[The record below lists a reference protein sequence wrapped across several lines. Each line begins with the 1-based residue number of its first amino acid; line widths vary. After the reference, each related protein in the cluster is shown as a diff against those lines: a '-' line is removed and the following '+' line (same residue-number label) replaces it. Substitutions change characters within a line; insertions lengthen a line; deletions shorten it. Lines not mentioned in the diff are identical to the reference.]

1 MKPLMLSATAL
12 LLCLAAGG
20 LSILAEEA
28 KPDEAR
34 KETPKKSKY
43 ERPAVPGEFTKLE
56 VPDLKDATRIAE
68 GKKLFAA
75 QCELCHGKAGDGD
88 SPAGKA
94 LKPAVEDLSNVELQ
108 DAMSDAYIYWRIWEG
123 GFALGYVGMTPFKD
137 TLTQDQVWQVTA
149 YVRSLKAEAE
159 PELKILDSDEF
170 EEVMDG
176 FKDGWKN
183 TRAQAKARDQAK
195 TQAEIDKIVELAA
208 KLPGYDGDVKEGE
221 NKGKKV
227 RDQEDFKKFVEDFQK
242 AAADYAAHV
251 KAGDWE
257 KADAAESKIGAGCK
271 SCHDVYRK
279 KQ

>member
-1 MKPLMLSATAL
+1 MKPLVLCATAL

-20 LSILAEEA
+20 FSILAEEA
-28 KPDEAR
+28 SPEQPPKEA
-34 KETPKKSKY
+34 PKNSKY
-43 ERPAVPGEFTKLE
+43 ERPEPPEKYSKLE
-56 VPDLKDATRIAE
+56 VPDLKDETRIAE
-68 GKKLFAA
+68 GKKLFDA

-94 LKPAVEDLSNVELQ
+94 LQPAVEDLSIAELQ
-108 DAMSDAYIYWRIWEG
+108 DAMSDAYIYWRIMEG
-123 GFALGYVGMTPFKD
+123 GFALGYAGMTPFKD
-137 TLTQDQVWQVTA
+137 VLTRDQVWQVTA

-208 KLPGYDGDVKEGE
+208 KLPGYDGDVKDGE

-227 RDQEDFKKFVEDFQK
+227 REQEDFKKFVEDFQK
-242 AAADYAAHV
+242 ATADYAAQV